1 MPHLH
6 TLGEYR
12 DAIEQF
18 AIYPEAGTGSHRAQR
33 HVTLGLFSE
42 LIGAV
47 AADYQ
52 KAERDDAGD
61 FTTDRLIDL
70 KRQMGDALW
79 YITRGIVEFETH
91 NDGLIWGKT
100 LHELQMS
107 VHVERSIIEAFMS
120 VPRVVVQ
127 TDFRVYQDVLTLL
140 HLLGISAA
148 RHGWSIQDLAF
159 ANVAKLKDRA
169 ARGVLQGAGEYR

>member
-33 HVTLGLFSE
+33 HVTLGLYSE
-42 LIGAV
+42 MIGAV
-47 AADYQ
+47 SADYQ

-61 FTTDRLIDL
+61 FTPDRLIDL
-70 KRQMGDALW
+70 KRQMGDSLW
-79 YITRGIVEFETH
+79 YITRGIVEHGTQ
-91 NDGLIWGKT
+91 NAGLIWGKS
-100 LHELQMS
+100 LHELQIS
-107 VHVERSIIEAFMS
+107 AHVQRSTIEAWMT

-127 TDFRVYQDVLTLL
+127 TDFTKYQDVLTLL
-140 HLLGISAA
+140 HTLGIAAA

-169 ARGVLQGAGEYR
+169 ERGVLQGAGEYR